1 MAPHPLV
8 QLCAGACTAK
18 GSRVLVRRRDVSV
31 ARPNAPAARPTAA
44 AAGDAYDDSMPGTC
58 RGRRRTAACSAGLGL
73 AMGLL
78 GCGHPATPPPDPGA
92 PAPASAP
99 ALVSPAASPSLTPAP
114 PPGVVRLT
122 ERDNHTTVTVP
133 VGTRLDVTLASTY
146 WSLSSSSP
154 AMLQTVGA
162 ARYPRGACRPGAG
175 CGSTQLTMLTRT
187 GGTSDVVG
195 LRTSCGEAVRCT
207 AATGRYLVNVHV
219 LARRP

>member
-1 MAPHPLV
+1 MRQRHPP
-8 QLCAGACTAK
+8 
-18 GSRVLVRRRDVSV
+18 SRLE
-31 ARPNAPAARPTAA
+31 
-44 AAGDAYDDSMPGTC
+44 
-58 RGRRRTAACSAGLGL
+58 RGRGRTAAACSAGLAL
-73 AMGLL
+73 TVGLL
-78 GCGHPATPPPDPGA
+78 GCGQPATPPPDPGRTTPA
-92 PAPASAP
+92 PAP
-99 ALVSPAASPSLTPAP
+99 VSPSAAASPSPTPAS

-154 AMLQTVGA
+154 AMLQAAGA

-175 CGSTQLTMLTRT
+175 CGSTELSVLTGTV
-187 GGTSDVVG
+187 GTSDVVG

>member
-1 MAPHPLV
+1 MRQRHPPCRLE
-8 QLCAGACTAK
+8 
-18 GSRVLVRRRDVSV
+18 RD
-31 ARPNAPAARPTAA
+31 
-44 AAGDAYDDSMPGTC
+44 
-58 RGRRRTAACSAGLGL
+58 RRRTAAACSVAA
-73 AMGLL
+73 AMTVGLL
-78 GCGHPATPPPDPGA
+78 GCGQPATPPPDPGRTA
-92 PAPASAP
+92 PAPAPAP
-99 ALVSPAASPSLTPAP
+99 VSVSVSPAASPSLTPAP
-114 PPGVVRLT
+114 PPGVVRLS

-207 AATGRYLVNVHV
+207 AATGQYLVNVHV